1 MFWLLNTELQEE
13 VWATAESRTEASITA
28 LTILT
33 AGHQVQIVKS
43 VFENEKNF
51 AQLTSLINY
60 IKFQA
65 LSNAETMPKIE
76 FKRNQMLNT
85 FWFGDSLKHQS
96 GTINNTCCRRFK
108 DSW

>member
-65 LSNAETMPKIE
+65 LLATKCWNYAEI
-76 FKRNQMLNT
+76 
-85 FWFGDSLKHQS
+85 W
-96 GTINNTCCRRFK
+96 I
-108 DSW
+108 